1 MGSDGLFT
9 LISLGG
15 LGVLFLVLG
24 TLARLG
30 FWRGI
35 YAVKGYPVY
44 MPRELIFIFIPGGL
58 MSLSLLLIVVLP
70 IAKETRGNLVMYV
83 FAPMLVIT
91 YILAIWQ
98 PWWLKPAWLR
108 WLEKKHGDILEILW
122 EDVRKDRWRWEREVR
137 TQEDLEAWVAEVR
150 QKHGLKE

>member
-1 MGSDGLFT
+1 
-9 LISLGG
+9 
-15 LGVLFLVLG
+15 
-24 TLARLG
+24 
-30 FWRGI
+30 
-35 YAVKGYPVY
+35 
-44 MPRELIFIFIPGGL
+44 
-58 MSLSLLLIVVLP
+58 
-70 IAKETRGNLVMYV
+70 
-83 FAPMLVIT
+83 MLVIT